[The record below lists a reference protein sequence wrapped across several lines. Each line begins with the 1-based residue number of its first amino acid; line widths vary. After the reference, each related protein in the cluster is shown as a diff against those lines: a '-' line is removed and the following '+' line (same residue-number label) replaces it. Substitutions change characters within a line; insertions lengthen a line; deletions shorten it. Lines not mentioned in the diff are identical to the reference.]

1 MSIFKRG
8 EIYWC
13 KWKINGREIRET
25 TGTENHEQAQEYHD
39 RRRAELWRITKLGDA
54 SIESWD
60 EAAFQWVDEHA
71 QHKKSYEDDRLRLIW
86 LTKKLSGKPV
96 TSITTDEILKIR
108 KTLLE
113 TRAPA
118 TANRFL
124 AVISA
129 VLNYAHSKGKLDGVP
144 KIPYMPENNE
154 RFLYLTQEQANR
166 LIEELPHH
174 LAMMTRFALATG
186 LRRANITG
194 LEWGN
199 VNMERKIAW
208 VWADDAK
215 GKRHIP
221 VPLNSDALEVLSVQ
235 MGTNKGTHVFT
246 YKDIPVTRTTTAAWK
261 KAIARAGIDPAFS
274 FHCLRHTWASWHVM
288 AGTPLSVL
296 QTLGGWRSLDMV
308 QRYAHLAPDFIA
320 TYAKNSEI
328 CGVQKKA
335 QQTSKHLKLIA
346 SA

>member
-1 MSIFKRG
+1 MSIYKRG
-8 EIYWC
+8 TVYWC
-13 KWKINGREIRET
+13 KWKINGREVRET
-25 TGTENHEQAQEYHD
+25 TGTENQEQAQEFHD
-39 RRRAELWRITKLGDA
+39 RRRSELWRTTKLGDVT
-54 SIESWD
+54 IESWD
-60 EAAFQWVDEHA
+60 AAAYQWVEEHA

-86 LTKKLSGKPV
+86 LTKKLSGKPITAV
-96 TSITTDEILKIR
+96 TTDEMLKIR
-108 KTLLE
+108 KSLLT
-113 TRAPA
+113 TRAPS
-118 TANRFL
+118 TANRFM

-144 KIPYMPENNE
+144 KIPYLQENND
-154 RFLYLTQEQANR
+154 RFLYLTQEQAAA
-166 LIEELPHH
+166 LIAELPSH
-174 LAMMTRFALATG
+174 LAAMTRFALATG

-194 LEWGN
+194 LEWAN
-199 VNMERKIAW
+199 VNTDRKIAW

-221 VPLNSDALEVLSVQ
+221 VPLNADALKVLAEQ
-235 MGTNKGTHVFT
+235 RGTSRGTHVFT
-246 YKDIPVTRTTTAAWK
+246 YKDMSVCRTTTAAWK
-261 KAIARAGIDPAFS
+261 KAIARAGIDPAFT

-320 TYAKNSEI
+320 GYAENSARDGVQY
-328 CGVQKKA
+328 GVQKNEV
-335 QQTSKHLKLIA
+335 TLKLVA

>member
-1 MSIFKRG
+1 MSIYKRA

-25 TGTENHEQAQEYHD
+25 AGTKNQAQAQEYHD
-39 RRRAELWRITKLGDA
+39 RRRAELWRTAKLGDVT
-54 SIESWD
+54 IESWD
-60 EAAFQWVDEHA
+60 EAAYQWVEEHA
-71 QHKKSYEDDRLRLIW
+71 QHKKSYEDDRLKLIW
-86 LTKKLSGKPV
+86 LTKKLSGKPI
-96 TSITTDEILKIR
+96 TAITTDEILKLR
-108 KTLLE
+108 KSLLA

-118 TANRFL
+118 TANRFM
-124 AVISA
+124 AVVSA

-154 RFLYLTQEQANR
+154 RFLYLTQEQAHK
-166 LIEELPHH
+166 LVDELPGH

-194 LEWGN
+194 LEWQN
-199 VNMERKIAW
+199 VNLERKIAW

-215 GKRHIP
+215 GKRHIS
-221 VPLNSDALEVLSVQ
+221 VPLNTDAMEVLSEQ
-235 MGTNKGTHVFT
+235 MGTNRGTHVFT
-246 YKDIPVTRTTTAAWK
+246 YKDNPVTRTTTAAWK
-261 KAIARAGIDPAFS
+261 KAIARAEIDPEFT

-320 TYAKNSEI
+320 SYAENSARA
-328 CGVQKKA
+328 GVQFGV
-335 QQTSKHLKLIA
+335 HENEGFLKLVA